1 MPNPY
6 LKCVRNVNEVG
17 FSQISTLKYC
27 GGGAKVSIS
36 LCRTSPREGMMRLLV
51 VEDDPYWQQA
61 IQAIVYVQPEYH
73 VVAWC
78 ANLRQAF
85 RSIQTEAFDLMIV
98 DLGLPDGSGIEAIR
112 AARQHQPEADIL
124 VATVF
129 ADEGNVVA
137 AIFAGAT
144 GYLLKESAP
153 QQWSAAIDDLRAGHS
168 PIDPKIAR
176 HILGAV
182 QKRGAATPR
191 DPKSDIRL
199 SHSSTGTTGSQD
211 PRLSPREMEVLQLV
225 AKGFTLV
232 EVARFLNLSP
242 HTTRSHAKAIY
253 RKLEVS
259 TRGEAVFE
267 ASLLG
272 LI

>member
-1 MPNPY
+1 
-6 LKCVRNVNEVG
+6 
-17 FSQISTLKYC
+17 
-27 GGGAKVSIS
+27 
-36 LCRTSPREGMMRLLV
+36 MRLFV

-61 IQAIVYVQPEYH
+61 IQAIVKHRPEYQI
-73 VVAWC
+73 VALC
-78 ANLRQAF
+78 GNLGQAL
-85 RSIQTEAFDLMIV
+85 RSVQTEAFDLMIV
-98 DLGLPDGSGIEAIR
+98 DLGLPDGSGIDVIR
-112 AARQHQPEADIL
+112 AARRYQPDADIL

-137 AIFAGAT
+137 AIYAGAT
-144 GYLLKESAP
+144 GYLLKESTP
-153 QQWSAAIDDLRAGHS
+153 MQWSAAIDDLRAGHS

-182 QKRGAATPR
+182 QQRGRMVQPALIGRTQPSPTRAGAESPV
-191 DPKSDIRL
+191 DPK
-199 SHSSTGTTGSQD
+199 
-211 PRLSPREMEVLQLV
+211 LSPRELEVLQLV

-232 EVARFLNLSP
+232 EAARFLKLSP
-242 HTTRSHAKAIY
+242 NTTRAHAKAIY

-267 ASLLG
+267 ASVLG

>member
-1 MPNPY
+1 
-6 LKCVRNVNEVG
+6 
-17 FSQISTLKYC
+17 
-27 GGGAKVSIS
+27 
-36 LCRTSPREGMMRLLV
+36 
-51 VEDDPYWQQA
+51 
-61 IQAIVYVQPEYH
+61 
-73 VVAWC
+73 
-78 ANLRQAF
+78 
-85 RSIQTEAFDLMIV
+85 MIV

-112 AARQHQPEADIL
+112 AARRYQPGADIL

-129 ADEGNVVA
+129 TDEANVVA

-144 GYLLKESAP
+144 GYLLKESTP
-153 QQWSAAIDDLRAGHS
+153 SQWSAAIDDLRAGNS
-168 PIDPKIAR
+168 PVDPKIAR
-176 HILGAV
+176 HILSAV
-182 QKRGAATPR
+182 QQRALAAQPPLR
-191 DPKSDIRL
+191 SDMR
-199 SHSSTGTTGSQD
+199 SSVEGTGSSGVGD
-211 PRLSPREMEVLQLV
+211 PGLSPRELEVLQLV

-232 EVARFLNLSP
+232 EVARFLKLSP

>member
-1 MPNPY
+1 
-6 LKCVRNVNEVG
+6 
-17 FSQISTLKYC
+17 
-27 GGGAKVSIS
+27 
-36 LCRTSPREGMMRLLV
+36 MRLLV
-51 VEDDPYWQQA
+51 VEDDPYWQEA
-61 IQAIVYVQPEYH
+61 IQATIHLRPEYQI
-73 VVAWC
+73 VALC
-78 ANLRQAF
+78 GNLRQAL
-85 RSIQTEAFDLMIV
+85 RALQTEQFDLMIV
-98 DLGLPDGSGIEAIR
+98 DLGLPDGSGIDAIR

-129 ADEGNVVA
+129 ADERNVVA

-144 GYLLKESAP
+144 GYLLKESTP
-153 QQWSAAIDDLRAGHS
+153 DQWTTAIDELRAGHS

-176 HILGAV
+176 HILAAM
-182 QKRGAATPR
+182 QKREPQAMPSAKVEPRQEPIAA
-191 DPKSDIRL
+191 
-199 SHSSTGTTGSQD
+199 SQD
-211 PRLSPREMEVLQLV
+211 PKLSARELEVLQLV

-232 EVARFLNLSP
+232 EVAHFLKLSP
-242 HTTRSHAKAIY
+242 HTTRGHAKAIY

>member
-1 MPNPY
+1 
-6 LKCVRNVNEVG
+6 
-17 FSQISTLKYC
+17 
-27 GGGAKVSIS
+27 
-36 LCRTSPREGMMRLLV
+36 MRLLV

-61 IQAIVYVQPEYH
+61 IQAIVDDQPEH
-73 VVAWC
+73 RIVALC
-78 ANLRQAF
+78 GNLGQAL
-85 RSIQTEAFDLMIV
+85 RAVQTEVFDLMII
-98 DLGLPDGSGIEAIR
+98 DLGLPDGSGVDLIR
-112 AARQHQPEADIL
+112 AARRYQPQADIL

-137 AIFAGAT
+137 AIYAGAT
-144 GYLLKESAP
+144 GYLLKESTP
-153 QQWSAAIDDLRAGHS
+153 KQWSAAINDLRAGHS

-182 QKRGAATPR
+182 QQKGRMVQPALQVHAQPSNARGGPDSAA
-191 DPKSDIRL
+191 DPK
-199 SHSSTGTTGSQD
+199 
-211 PRLSPREMEVLQLV
+211 LSPRELEVLQLV

-232 EVARFLNLSP
+232 EVAQFLKLSP
-242 HTTRSHAKAIY
+242 NTTRTHAKAIY

-267 ASLLG
+267 ASVLG

>member
-1 MPNPY
+1 
-6 LKCVRNVNEVG
+6 
-17 FSQISTLKYC
+17 
-27 GGGAKVSIS
+27 
-36 LCRTSPREGMMRLLV
+36 MRLFV

-61 IQAIVYVQPEYH
+61 IEAIVSHRPEFRI
-73 VVAWC
+73 VALC
-78 ANLRQAF
+78 SNLRQAL
-85 RSIQTEAFDLMIV
+85 RSMRTELFDLMIV

-112 AARQHQPEADIL
+112 AARQYQPDADIL

-129 ADEGNVVA
+129 ADEANVVA

-144 GYLLKESAP
+144 GYLLKESTP
-153 QQWSAAIDDLRAGHS
+153 TQWSAAIDDLRAGHS

-176 HILGAV
+176 HILAAV
-182 QKRGAATPR
+182 QRRTSTAQLSPR
-191 DPKSDIRL
+191 SDLRPSPVNAVAGGFEDPK
-199 SHSSTGTTGSQD
+199 
-211 PRLSPREMEVLQLV
+211 LSPREIEVLQLV

-232 EVARFLNLSP
+232 EVARFLKLSP

-253 RKLEVS
+253 RKLEVN

>member
-1 MPNPY
+1 
-6 LKCVRNVNEVG
+6 
-17 FSQISTLKYC
+17 
-27 GGGAKVSIS
+27 
-36 LCRTSPREGMMRLLV
+36 MRLLV

-61 IQAIVYVQPEYH
+61 IEAIIRHQPEYE
-73 VVAWC
+73 VVAMC
-78 ANLRQAF
+78 ANLRQALG
-85 RSIQTEAFDLMIV
+85 SIQTEAFDLMIV
-98 DLGLPDGSGIEAIR
+98 DLGLPDGSGIDAIR
-112 AARQHQPEADIL
+112 TARQYQPDADIL

-144 GYLLKESAP
+144 GYLLKESTP
-153 QQWSAAIDDLRAGHS
+153 NQWSVAIEDLRAGNS

-182 QKRGAATPR
+182 QQHGWTTQSAPKGDTP
-191 DPKSDIRL
+191 
-199 SHSSTGTTGSQD
+199 SSRSSAEASASQD
-211 PRLSPREMEVLQLV
+211 PKLSPREMEVLQLV

-232 EVARFLNLSP
+232 EVARFLKLSP

-253 RKLEVS
+253 RKLEVN

>member
-1 MPNPY
+1 M
-6 LKCVRNVNEVG
+6 V
-17 FSQISTLKYC
+17 
-27 GGGAKVSIS
+27 
-36 LCRTSPREGMMRLLV
+36 RLLV

-61 IQAIVYVQPEYH
+61 IQAIVNGQPEYH
-73 VVAWC
+73 VVSWC
-78 ANLRQAF
+78 ANLRQALH
-85 RSIQTEAFDLMIV
+85 SIQTESYDLMIV

-112 AARQHQPEADIL
+112 AARQCQPEADIL

-144 GYLLKESAP
+144 GYLLKESTPA
-153 QQWSAAIDDLRAGHS
+153 QWSAAIDDLRAGHS

-182 QKRGAATPR
+182 QQRGSATLPA
-191 DPKSDIRL
+191 PKGDIRSL
-199 SHSSTGTTGSQD
+199 PPSIGTGGSQD
-211 PRLSPREMEVLQLV
+211 PKLSPREMEVLQLV

-232 EVARFLNLSP
+232 EVARFLSLSP

>member
-1 MPNPY
+1 
-6 LKCVRNVNEVG
+6 
-17 FSQISTLKYC
+17 
-27 GGGAKVSIS
+27 
-36 LCRTSPREGMMRLLV
+36 MRLFI

-61 IQAIVYVQPEYH
+61 IQAIVQHQPEFRI
-73 VVAWC
+73 VAC
-78 ANLRQAF
+78 CGNLAQAL
-85 RSIQTEAFDLMIV
+85 RTVQTEAFDLMIV
-98 DLGLPDGSGIEAIR
+98 DLGLPDGSGIDVIR
-112 AARQHQPEADIL
+112 AARRHQPEADIL

-137 AIFAGAT
+137 AIYAGAT
-144 GYLLKESAP
+144 GYLLKESTPA
-153 QQWSAAIDDLRAGHS
+153 QWGAAIEELRAGHS

-182 QKRGAATPR
+182 QQGRAAGPFRDRSQGPDARAGAAGPN
-191 DPKSDIRL
+191 DPKL
-199 SHSSTGTTGSQD
+199 T
-211 PRLSPREMEVLQLV
+211 PREMEVLQLV

-242 HTTRSHAKAIY
+242 NTARVHAKAIY

-259 TRGEAVFE
+259 SRGEAVFE
-267 ASLLG
+267 ASALG

>member
-1 MPNPY
+1 
-6 LKCVRNVNEVG
+6 
-17 FSQISTLKYC
+17 
-27 GGGAKVSIS
+27 
-36 LCRTSPREGMMRLLV
+36 MRLLV

-61 IQAIVYVQPEYH
+61 IQAIVSHRPEYKI
-73 VVAWC
+73 VALC
-78 ANLRQAF
+78 GNLRQAL
-85 RSIQTEAFDLMIV
+85 SNIQTETFDLMIV

-112 AARQHQPEADIL
+112 AARRYQPEADIL

-144 GYLLKESAP
+144 GYLLKESTP
-153 QQWSAAIDDLRAGHS
+153 NQWSAAIDDLRAGNS

-182 QKRGAATPR
+182 QQRGLASQSQLKNEARSSAAVFGAKGSE
-191 DPKSDIRL
+191 DP
-199 SHSSTGTTGSQD
+199 G
-211 PRLSPREMEVLQLV
+211 LSPREMEVLQLV

-232 EVARFLNLSP
+232 EVARFLKLSP

-253 RKLEVS
+253 RKLEVN

-272 LI
+272 LL